1 MFRIQCCTVIWH
13 FFVTRTF
20 VLNSCC
26 WIISVNVKLL
36 SGIFLVW
43 GPGLL
48 HVHGVQAAH
57 QSYEMLSPSLS
68 VNSLKSPCRGIER
81 SYHPFCFWK
90 KVGFILWNLRWLS
103 SYLTPTSL
111 AVLLPSP
118 VTSFYN
124 FSSILVAVCTVTESV
139 AYGYLIYD
147 CLETSANGYIT
158 CHLVTL
164 LSFIFVT
171 LLWSTTL
178 YKPLPLYTSD
188 YDWISILFFT
198 YKSNMNFGIDF
209 KPLVGHRYNS
219 DGQGNLRHNK
229 WEI

>member
-1 MFRIQCCTVIWH
+1 MFRFKCCAVIWH
-13 FFVTRTF
+13 LFFVTRTF

-36 SGIFLVW
+36 SGIFSVW

-57 QSYEMLSPSLS
+57 QSYEMSSPSRS

-81 SYHPFCFWK
+81 SSHPFCFWK

-103 SYLTPTSL
+103 SYPTPTSL

-124 FSSILVAVCTVTESV
+124 FSSVLVAVCTVTASV

-158 CHLVTL
+158 SHFCNSALKHHSVQT
-164 LSFIFVT
+164 FT
-171 LLWSTTL
+171 
-178 YKPLPLYTSD
+178 LYTSG

-198 YKSNMNFGIDF
+198 YKSNTNFGIDC
-209 KPLVGHRYNS
+209 KPLVVHRYNS

-229 WEI
+229 WEV